1 MNSFYNSGKNAL
13 VFMFGDSYWWKTVL
27 EFIVFYKIIG
37 KKSQNTSKRKKEF
50 FMENKIS
57 TVDFF
62 MSLFNNE

>member
-1 MNSFYNSGKNAL
+1 
-13 VFMFGDSYWWKTVL
+13 MFGDSYWWKTVL